1 VGKRGEVLYFFFPVH
16 PPIPRAAST
25 SDPKPFDAIAVP
37 PLLYEAAND
46 AMSKVP
52 PAVVSSDKE
61 TVACDTSGA
70 VEAVEVVVA
79 LVLAMVAM
87 FTLDNLEVPACE
99 SSVFARVPDDEVK
112 TVGMEDTVL
121 VLV

>member
-1 VGKRGEVLYFFFPVH
+1 M
-16 PPIPRAAST
+16 
-25 SDPKPFDAIAVP
+25 SDPKPFDAISVP

-70 VEAVEVVVA
+70 VEAVEVMVA
-79 LVLAMVAM
+79 LVAAMELM
-87 FTLDNLEVPACE
+87 FTLESFEVPAWE
-99 SSVFARVPDDEVK
+99 RRVFARVVDEWEEM
-112 TVGMEDTVL
+112 VGMDETVL
-121 VLV
+121 TLP